1 MTAFLLKKMRLLL
14 SLAAFLGC
22 FPFAVQAQQIY
33 LDNNSGSSQNG
44 ETRNIFV
51 QPQTSS
57 RTKVFTPQ
65 IYQGDQSQQSTSENK
80 PLKKKDYTAKL
91 PPSQPREEY
100 KPKQKQVAVCTAK
113 ERNFLR
119 KMDEM
124 SNKYMRISRYE
135 FKETKNSNGS
145 VGRIYSK
152 EDQDFM
158 NKYQEIN
165 EALGADPA
173 KYKKY
178 IDIKMRCSQA
188 AQ

>member
-80 PLKKKDYTAKL
+80 PLQKKDYTAKL

-100 KPKQKQVAVCTAK
+100 KPQKKQVVCTDR
-113 ERNFLR
+113 ERALLK
-119 KMDEM
+119 KMEAMD
-124 SNKYMRISRYE
+124 NKYIQVSSKGAVKKVNRD
-135 FKETKNSNGS
+135 GS
-145 VGRIYSK
+145 VSFTYSK
-152 EDQDFM
+152 ESQDFIDKYKATYSALRADKA
-158 NKYQEIN
+158 KYQ
-165 EALGADPA
+165 
-173 KYKKY
+173 KY
-178 IDIKMRCSQA
+178 IDLRVRCSQA